1 VSATRD
7 ARGSTA
13 AATDP
18 GRSASVAA
26 SAGSGKTWLLVSRVL
41 RLLLDGVAPDAILA
55 VTFTRKAAAEMVD
68 RVLERL
74 SGWVELDDPA
84 LDAAL
89 AEVGLEDPGP
99 AGRRRARRLYETL
112 LLGPRDF
119 RATTFHA
126 FCQDVLQRFPLEAD
140 VPPGFELL
148 ESDGPLRREAM
159 DQVIAEASRDPD
171 GGLAADLECLL
182 DACGGMQ
189 NLRDSLAGLLA
200 RRADWWAW
208 KAAEP
213 DPAARLPAFFGVD
226 AGRDLGADFL
236 ADRGAQISEY
246 IALLAG
252 HSAASWRGYAAA
264 LEEARAQEPQRLVD
278 TLDPV
283 LHRRDGGRRSP
294 PARGALV
301 KSVGEARA
309 DRLLALHEQLADAV
323 ETLQDRRRA
332 QANLALNAAWYRAG
346 DALIGR
352 YQALKQEQRLLDFA
366 DLEWRTYR
374 LLSGAGQAQWVQYKL
389 DQRIEHVLVDEF
401 QDTNPT
407 QWALLLPLLEEM
419 QWAPERRRSAFL
431 VGDPKQSIYRF
442 RRADPRLLQEA
453 EAWMVRRLDARA
465 LSLSRSRRSAPAIM
479 DLANALFG
487 APGPAGMDG
496 FPRHE
501 TLRESLWGRVT
512 LLPAAAPERSGDS
525 GEATA
530 GRLRDPLR
538 APRPVPRDRRH
549 YREGC
554 RIAAE
559 IRALLEAGTLV
570 GEEDS
575 ARPLTCDDVLILLR
589 ARRHAAEIEQA
600 LRDHGLPYVGTERG
614 TLLDCLEIDD
624 LVKLLTVLIT
634 PFDDLA
640 LAQVLRSPLF
650 AAGDADL
657 MTLAGRG
664 GDWMS
669 RLREA
674 AADEPSGSPLARAA
688 ALLPRWRS
696 LTATQPV
703 HDLVDRIYHEGAV
716 PQRYAAAFPAHL
728 ESRVQGNLERFVALA
743 LELDSGRYPSLGRF
757 LSELRQRAAGG
768 GDAPD
773 QAPATS
779 SQPRVRILTIHG
791 AKGLEAPV
799 VFLADSGP
807 AAASHGA
814 WQPLVDWPAG
824 AVRPERIVLRPR
836 AQQLDPATAALA
848 AEAEEAD
855 SREETNLLYVALTR
869 ARQLLYVSG
878 CTDYR
883 GELED
888 SWYRRVATA
897 LEAAGARPEADGRRV
912 LENGRM
918 PAGAAAGTPRD
929 PPPAPEPERGLSQP
943 LARAD
948 GGAEVH
954 PSEVAGAPGPGG
966 GDEDARLRGVA
977 VHRLLEWLT
986 REPPPDPATLPGAL
1000 AGELGI
1006 APGAAPLEDWLEEA
1020 RALLAR
1026 PGLAHL
1032 FDPARFEAAWNEVPV
1047 ACSDTGRT
1055 VFGIVDRLVLC
1066 GDDVWVIDYKTGEH
1080 RGAGDPAW
1088 LAAYAPQLRLY
1099 AAAVSR
1105 LWPRQRVH
1113 AALLLTPEGR
1123 LVELSD

>member
-1 VSATRD
+1 MSVAGD
-7 ARGSTA
+7 GPESTA

-18 GRSASVAA
+18 RRSASVAA

-74 SGWVELDDPA
+74 SGWVDLDDAA

-89 AEVGLEDPGP
+89 RETGLEESGAAD
-99 AGRRRARRLYETL
+99 RRRARGLYEAL

-126 FCQDVLQRFPLEAD
+126 FCQEVLQRFPLEAD

-171 GGLAADLECLL
+171 GELAADLECLL
-182 DACGGMQ
+182 QGCGGMQ
-189 NLRDSLAGLLA
+189 NLIDCLAGLLD

-208 KAAEP
+208 TTAVP
-213 DPAARLPAFFGVD
+213 DPAAGLPAFFGVEP
-226 AGRDLGADFL
+226 GRDIPGGFL
-236 ADRGAQISEY
+236 ADRGHEVTEY
-246 IALLAG
+246 VALLAG
-252 HSAASWRGYAAA
+252 HGAASWRKFAAG
-264 LEEARAQEPQRLVD
+264 LEQARAAGAGALID
-278 TLDPV
+278 ALDAV
-283 LHRRDGGRRSP
+283 LHRQDGEPRNP
-294 PARGALV
+294 PARSALV
-301 KSVGEARA
+301 KSLGAARA
-309 DRLLALHEQLADAV
+309 DRLLTLHEALGDV
-323 ETLQDRRRA
+323 VRSLQEQRRA
-332 QANLALNAAWYRAG
+332 QANLALNTAWYRAG
-346 DALIGR
+346 EALIER
-352 YQALKQEQRLLDFA
+352 YQELKQEQRLLDFA

-419 QWAPERRRSAFL
+419 EVAAERHRSAFL
-431 VGDPKQSIYRF
+431 VGDPKQSIYGF
-442 RRADPRLLQEA
+442 RRADPRLLDEA
-453 EAWMVRRLDARA
+453 QAWMVHHLDAQPLA
-465 LSLSRSRRSAPAIM
+465 LSRSRRSAPAVM
-479 DLANALFG
+479 QLANALFG
-487 APGPAGMDG
+487 ESGPARMDG

-501 TLRESLWGRVT
+501 THRGSLWGRVT
-512 LLPAAAPERSGDS
+512 LLPPAGPEQAAEDPV
-525 GEATA
+525 A
-530 GRLRDPLR
+530 GLRDPLQT
-538 APRPVPRDRRH
+538 PRPVRHDPRH
-549 YREGC
+549 YAEGC
-554 RIAAE
+554 RIATE

-570 GEEDS
+570 DEEDR

-589 ARRHAAEIEQA
+589 ARRHAADMEQA

-624 LVKLLTVLIT
+624 LVKLLTVLVT

-640 LAQVLRSPLF
+640 LAQVLRSPVF
-650 AAGDADL
+650 DAGDADL
-657 MTLAGRG
+657 MALARRR
-664 GDWMS
+664 GDWMT

-674 AADEPSGSPLARAA
+674 AADAPAGSPLARSAT
-688 ALLPRWRS
+688 LLPRWRD
-696 LTATQPV
+696 LTATLPV

-728 ESRVQGNLERFVALA
+728 GSRVQGNLDRFVELA

-757 LSELRQRAAGG
+757 LAELRQRAAEGA
-768 GDAPD
+768 DAPD

-799 VFLADSGP
+799 VFVADAGPSGRGH
-807 AAASHGA
+807 AA

-824 AVRPERIVLRPR
+824 ATRPERIVLRPR
-836 AQQLDPATAALA
+836 VQQMDPATTALA
-848 AEAEEAD
+848 SAGEEAD
-855 SREETNLLYVALTR
+855 RREESNLLYVALTR

-878 CTDYR
+878 CTDHR
-883 GELED
+883 GELGD
-888 SWYRRVATA
+888 SWYAHVAHA
-897 LEAAGARPEADGRRV
+897 LEAAGARSEADGRRV
-912 LENGRM
+912 LETGRM
-918 PAGAAAGTPRD
+918 PTAAAPGTA
-929 PPPAPEPERGLSQP
+929 PAPRPAPRPEPGLSRP
-943 LARAD
+943 LEQAHGETEA
-948 GGAEVH
+948 H
-954 PSEVAGAPGPGG
+954 PSEAAAPPGPGR
-966 GDEDARLRGVA
+966 GDDHARLRGIA

-986 REPPPDPATLPGAL
+986 REPSPDPATLPEAL

-1006 APGAAPLEDWLEEA
+1006 APGAIPLEGWLAEA
-1020 RALLAR
+1020 RALVSR
-1026 PGLAHL
+1026 PALAHL
-1032 FDPARFEAAWNEVPV
+1032 FDRARFDAAWNEVPV
-1047 ACSDTGRT
+1047 SCREADRVVYG
-1055 VFGIVDRLVLC
+1055 VVDRLVLR
-1066 GDDVWVIDYKTGEH
+1066 GDEVWLIDYKTGEH
-1080 RGAGDPAW
+1080 PGADDDAW

-1105 LWPRQRVH
+1105 LWPDRRTR
-1113 AALLLTPEGR
+1113 AALLLTPAGR
-1123 LVELSD
+1123 LVELPY